1 MNLKNVEE
9 ESILFLFSHNRKDVN
24 FDSYSSIIMKY
35 NYRDVYN
42 SINFKIGANNAY
54 IINEQLE
61 GKKIILGVDSDY
73 VMFAF
78 DLYDQLK
85 SHGIQ
90 SILIPVLSENYFGDD
105 ESKIYIKE
113 IRLILEHIKKIL
125 TTLSEHDKINL
136 EIKIKEIEKENE
148 DEDE

>member
-9 ESILFLFSHNRKDVN
+9 ESILFLFSHNRKDMN

-42 SINFKIGANNAY
+42 SINFKIEIDNAY
-54 IINEQLE
+54 IINEPLE
-61 GKKIILGVDSDY
+61 GKKIILGVDSGY
-73 VMFAF
+73 AMFAF

-90 SILIPVLSENYFGDD
+90 SVLIPVLSEDYFEDD
-105 ESKIYIKE
+105 ESKKDIKE

-125 TTLSEHDKINL
+125 TILSEHDKINL
-136 EIKIKEIEKENE
+136 EVKIKEVEKENE
-148 DEDE
+148 NE